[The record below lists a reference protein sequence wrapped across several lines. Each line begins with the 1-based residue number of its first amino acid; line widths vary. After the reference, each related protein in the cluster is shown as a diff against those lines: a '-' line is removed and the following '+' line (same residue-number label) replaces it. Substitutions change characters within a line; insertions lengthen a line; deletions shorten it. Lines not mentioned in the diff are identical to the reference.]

1 MRKYV
6 NTKLDELI
14 VGKRSLNGL
23 KSQKEKRVDELAAQ
37 YSDLDKS
44 TPEVIK
50 MKLREQ
56 IKEIQNEVI
65 NIDDQL
71 QKINRKIIDLTQ
83 EKFLN
88 HLNSLGL
95 QMRAVNMP

>member
-14 VGKRSLNGL
+14 VEKRSLNGL

-56 IKEIQNEVI
+56 IEEIQNEVI

-71 QKINRKIIDLTQ
+71 QKINGKIIDLTQ

>member
-14 VGKRSLNGL
+14 VEKRSLNGL

-37 YSDLDKS
+37 YSDLDRS

-50 MKLREQ
+50 TKLREQ
-56 IKEIQNEVI
+56 IEEIQNEVI

-71 QKINRKIIDLTQ
+71 QKINGKIIDLTQ

>member
-23 KSQKEKRVDELAAQ
+23 KSQKEKCVDELAAQ

-71 QKINRKIIDLTQ
+71 QKINGKIIDLTQ